1 MEIQIQIQ
9 IQTQNT
15 DTNTNTIE
23 KTKTKYYK
31 YADPSSTCGPSMD
44 CGTRNFSINT
54 CNAFFSSLS
63 LISNKF
69 LLTIIMTLSDYQL
82 NLYSIY
88 SLNHLIHEFMK
99 RATSAKWSK
108 KSFKTNSWKCLADT
122 FHVFSPFF
130 AQFLNFSTKHCLPLS
145 PESFICL

>member
-54 CNAFFSSLS
+54 CNAFFSLLS

-69 LLTIIMTLSDYQL
+69 HLTIIMTLSDY
-82 NLYSIY
+82 
-88 SLNHLIHEFMK
+88 
-99 RATSAKWSK
+99 
-108 KSFKTNSWKCLADT
+108 
-122 FHVFSPFF
+122 
-130 AQFLNFSTKHCLPLS
+130 
-145 PESFICL
+145 